1 MIHSRR
7 GQALLLTIIFTMIA
21 SCTSSGKPVVTI
33 ETDKGKIVIELYPDA
48 APVTVDNF
56 LTLIDQ
62 GFYDGLVFH
71 RYDPGFVIQGG
82 DPKGNGKGG
91 PGWTIPGEFQD
102 PNLRAKMPA
111 HEKGTVAMARTRIP
125 DSAGSQFYIC
135 LNPDPNRYRHLEGKY
150 TAFGRVIKGLD
161 VVDKIRVGDKMN
173 RVKAKT
179 PRNYASSE
187 KVSK

>member
-7 GQALLLTIIFTMIA
+7 GQALLLSIIFTMIA

-33 ETDKGKIVIELYPDA
+33 ETEKGKVIVELYPEA

-62 GFYDGLVFH
+62 GFYDGLTFH
-71 RYDPGFVIQGG
+71 RYDAGFVIQGG
-82 DPKGNGKGG
+82 DPKGDGSGG

-102 PNLRAKMPA
+102 ANLRAKMPP
-111 HEKGTVAMARTRIP
+111 HKRGTVAMARTRIP

-135 LNPDPNRYRHLEGKY
+135 LNPDPNRYSHLEGKY
-150 TAFGRVIKGLD
+150 TAFGQVVEGLD
-161 VVDKIRVGDKMN
+161 VVDRIRIGDKMN
-173 RVKAKT
+173 SVTAET
-179 PRNYASSE
+179 PRNYLPPE
-187 KVSK
+187 RVSK